1 MEFVQLLIGR
11 TVFDSLWAIIIMSP
25 ISLPIILAVVA
36 FNVFRHYTLVGRIYK
51 EGNVLLEI
59 KLPREQLKSPRAME
73 IALSGFYV
81 TSSGNWWTKFFKGRH
96 RRWYSLELI
105 SIEGSIHF
113 LIRTNVLYQNLIE
126 GHLYSQ
132 YPDIEIRE
140 VDDYTL
146 DIDFLEHN
154 EKWKGF
160 GIELAPSK
168 PSCFPFKTYVDF
180 ELDRDPKEEL
190 KNDPLLGIIEAMGS
204 MGPGEHMWSQLL
216 IMPTLHDELKT
227 IAVEEVKKIVK
238 KTKNVSAPGFDFIKA
253 ITETPTPGERII
265 AEQIEKKM
273 MKPMFDVGIRH
284 MYIAKRESYRSSMQY
299 SVLNPYRVFNN
310 PQGNTFAV
318 GVETDYDAPVSFHG
332 GIYPKIYRIDKM
344 TRQMFDAYRK
354 RSYFFPPYTRTVFQ
368 LNVEELATM
377 YHFPGRVSETPT
389 LARIESKR
397 GEAPVNL
404 PV

>member
-1 MEFVQLLIGR
+1 MNFVQLLIGR
-11 TVFDSLWAIIIMSP
+11 TVFDSMWAIIIMSP
-25 ISLPIILAVVA
+25 ISLPIILSVVA
-36 FNVFRHYTLVGRIYK
+36 FHVFRHRTLVARIYK

-73 IALSGFYV
+73 IALSGFWV
-81 TSSGNWWTKFFKGRH
+81 SSQGNWYSKFFKGRH
-96 RRWYSLELI
+96 RRWFSLELV
-105 SIEGSIHF
+105 SLEGSIHF
-113 LIRTNVLYQNLIE
+113 VIRTNVLYQNLIE

-146 DIDFLEHN
+146 DIDFLEHH

-160 GIELAPSK
+160 GIELK
-168 PSCFPFKTYVDF
+168 PDKASCYPFKTYVDF

-204 MGPGEHMWSQLL
+204 MGPGEYMLSQLL
-216 IMPTLHDELKT
+216 ILPTLHEGELKK
-227 IAVEEVKKIVK
+227 IASDEVKKIVK
-238 KTKNVSAPGFDFIKA
+238 KTKKVEGLDFVKSI
-253 ITETPTPGERII
+253 IDTPTPGERII
-265 AEQIEKKM
+265 AESIEKKL
-273 MKPMFDVGIRH
+273 MKPLFDVGLRH

-299 SVLNPYRVFNN
+299 SILNPYRVFNN
-310 PQGNTFAV
+310 PQGNAFTV
-318 GVETDYDAPVSFHG
+318 GVETDYDAPISFHG